1 MRFSCATGGLLYFR
15 WVNDHQDH
23 LCRNSTETATQII
36 LEAASIGMWS
46 PRCVRQVPN
55 TPLGTAY
62 LGTAISA
69 RPGFDWHDSVVS
81 GLIISAW
88 VLDITLNV
96 SVTMAI
102 AGRLWWMG
110 RTTASITPTRTNR
123 YALSVYATVESG
135 AIFAGANIISLV
147 LFISNS
153 FGFSTALD
161 VSSQVAVRVHH
172 HYFSFV
178 H

>member
-55 TPLGTAY
+55 TPLGTTY
-62 LGTAISA
+62 LGTAISV

-96 SVTMAI
+96 SVTMATV
-102 AGRLWWMG
+102 GRLWWMG
-110 RTTASITPTRTNR
+110 WTTASVTMHLFFLYSCLEILVRISDTLSLYLFSLSFLQSTRLYHDTHS
-123 YALSVYATVESG
+123 YFFPYVLSP
-135 AIFAGANIISLV
+135 V
-147 LFISNS
+147 L
-153 FGFSTALD
+153 
-161 VSSQVAVRVHH
+161 
-172 HYFSFV
+172 
-178 H
+178 

>member
-1 MRFSCATGGLLYFR
+1 
-15 WVNDHQDH
+15 
-23 LCRNSTETATQII
+23 
-36 LEAASIGMWS
+36 
-46 PRCVRQVPN
+46 VRSLV
-55 TPLGTAY
+55 
-62 LGTAISA
+62 
-69 RPGFDWHDSVVS
+69 
-81 GLIISAW
+81 ISAW

-110 RTTASITPTRTNR
+110 LTTAPLTSTRTNR
-123 YALSVYATVESG
+123 YALSAYAIVESG